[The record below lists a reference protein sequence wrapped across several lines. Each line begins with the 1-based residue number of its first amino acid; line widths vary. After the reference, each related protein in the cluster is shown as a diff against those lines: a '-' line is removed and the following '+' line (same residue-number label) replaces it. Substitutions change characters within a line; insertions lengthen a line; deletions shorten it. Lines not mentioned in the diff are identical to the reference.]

1 MQLNPNNIKSS
12 ISKNSDATTI
22 RNHPNTKLKHFEES
36 YSKINPDLLF
46 LSSDEE
52 AEFELIDFDMNQ
64 DNNESILEETTQQE
78 QNIDN
83 MDVDTPDTTKKD
95 ELVTNNTTKT
105 RNTKEDNLSEKITN
119 TGTSEA
125 TTEDK
130 EEKEKETMI
139 HTERHKL
146 IASLWI
152 KYNGKNDKDKNSVLH
167 NLQQA
172 RHSVETN
179 NRNITMIDHGK

>member
-64 DNNESILEETTQQE
+64 DNNESILEETKQKE

-95 ELVTNNTTKT
+95 ELVTSNTTKT
-105 RNTKEDNLSEKITN
+105 SNTKEDNLSEKIIN
-119 TGTSEA
+119 AGTSTA
-125 TTEDK
+125 TLEDK
-130 EEKEKETMI
+130 EEKEKEKTKN
-139 HTERHKL
+139 TERRKL
-146 IASLWI
+146 IANLWI
-152 KYNGKNDKDKNSVLH
+152 KYNGTNDKDNNSVLH
-167 NLQQA
+167 KLQQA

>member
-1 MQLNPNNIKSS
+1 
-12 ISKNSDATTI
+12 
-22 RNHPNTKLKHFEES
+22 
-36 YSKINPDLLF
+36 
-46 LSSDEE
+46 
-52 AEFELIDFDMNQ
+52 
-64 DNNESILEETTQQE
+64 
-78 QNIDN
+78 

-95 ELVTNNTTKT
+95 ELVTDSTAKT
-105 RNTKEDNLSEKITN
+105 ENTKEENLSKKITN
-119 TGTSEA
+119 TDTPTT

-152 KYNGKNDKDKNSVLH
+152 KYNGKNDKDNNSVLH

-179 NRNITMIDHGK
+179 NQNITMIDHCK